1 MGRWHNQSMS
11 RGRLEA
17 FSDGVF
23 AVAITLLAFN
33 LAVAGP
39 GHGPLLRQLTDHW
52 PAFVAYL
59 ISFFTIGII
68 WVNHHSVID
77 NIALVTRTLLIL
89 NLLLLLFVVA
99 IPFGTATMATYLT
112 DSGQDANVAMAVYVA
127 TLLGMGLGFAGIFAW
142 SLGAGRTHR
151 PIPAGARRAVVFRFT
166 IGSVC
171 YLLALGIAFVSP
183 AAALAIVGLVAVY
196 YIFEGTVPGRRS
208 PI

>member
-1 MGRWHNQSMS
+1 MS

-33 LAVAGP
+33 LAVAGR
-39 GHGPLLRQLTDHW
+39 GHGPLLGQLARNW

-68 WVNHHSVID
+68 WVNHHSVVD
-77 NIALVTRTLLIL
+77 NIALVNRRLLFL

-112 DSGQDANVAMAVYVA
+112 DSGPDANVAMVVYVA
-127 TLLGMGLGFAGIFAW
+127 TLLGMGLSFGGIFFW
-142 SLGAGRTHR
+142 SLGEGRTHR
-151 PIPAGARRAVVFRFT
+151 PIPAAARFSVAARFAVGTVF
-166 IGSVC
+166 
-171 YLLALGIAFVSP
+171 YLLALVVALISP
-183 AAALAIVGLVAVY
+183 AIALAIVGLVAVY
-196 YIFEGTVPGRRS
+196 YIFEGAVPGRRP

>member
-1 MGRWHNQSMS
+1 MS

-39 GHGPLLRQLTDHW
+39 GHGPLLHQLTDRW
-52 PAFVAYL
+52 PAFLAYL

-68 WVNHHSVID
+68 WVNHHAVVD
-77 NIALVTRTLLIL
+77 NIALVNRTLLFL

-112 DSGQDANVAMAVYVA
+112 ESGQDANVAMVVYVI
-127 TLLGMGLGFAGIFAW
+127 TLLGMGLSFGGIFAW

-151 PIPAGARRAVVFRFT
+151 PIPAGARRAVTFRFT
-166 IGSVC
+166 IGSVL
-171 YLLALGIAFVSP
+171 YVMALVIAFVSP
-183 AAALAIVGLVAVY
+183 AIALAIVGLVAVY
-196 YIFEGTVPGRRS
+196 YISEGTVPGRKA
-208 PI
+208 PM